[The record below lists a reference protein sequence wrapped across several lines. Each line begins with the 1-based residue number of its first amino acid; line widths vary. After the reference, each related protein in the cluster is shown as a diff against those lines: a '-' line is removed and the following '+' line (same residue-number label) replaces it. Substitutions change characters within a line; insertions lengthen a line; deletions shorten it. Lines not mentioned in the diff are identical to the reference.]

1 MAVEQE
7 QYFLREGVAG
17 GGVRYEVPGGSRA
30 LSELAGLGERDTIAY
45 IHTHSTVR
53 LAATRQQTKC
63 RKNALDCIKTGE
75 NSEPI
80 REEKTKH
87 RLI

>member
-1 MAVEQE
+1 MEQE
-7 QYFLREGVAG
+7 QYFLLEGVAG

-30 LSELAGLGERDTIAY
+30 LSELAGLGERDTLAY
-45 IHTHSTVR
+45 IHTHSTVH

-63 RKNALDCIKTGE
+63 RKTALDCIKTCE

-80 REEKTKH
+80 RKGTTKY
-87 RLI
+87 R